1 MGLSIGHIV
10 LFAII
15 ILVIFG
21 TAKLKNFG
29 KDVGGAVKDF
39 KDAVQDDKKDKN
51 SQYFHLKVSKI
62 ISYIIRWEPSS
73 LRF

>member
-1 MGLSIGHIV
+1 MMGLSMGHII

-15 ILVIFG
+15 VLIIFG

-39 KDAVQDDKKDKN
+39 KDAVKEDKKTPD
-51 SQYFHLKVSKI
+51 Q
-62 ISYIIRWEPSS
+62 
-73 LRF
+73 

>member
-39 KDAVQDDKKDKN
+39 KNAIKDEEQKDSLPKK
-51 SQYFHLKVSKI
+51 
-62 ISYIIRWEPSS
+62 
-73 LRF
+73 

>member
-1 MGLSIGHIV
+1 MENQKMMGLSIGHII

-15 ILVIFG
+15 VLVIFG

-39 KDAVQDDKKDKN
+39 KNAVQEDNKN
-51 SQYFHLKVSKI
+51 NDLK
-62 ISYIIRWEPSS
+62 
-73 LRF
+73 

>member
-1 MGLSIGHIV
+1 MMGLSIGHII

-15 ILVIFG
+15 VLVIFG

-39 KDAVQDDKKDKN
+39 KNSVQEDNKN
-51 SQYFHLKVSKI
+51 NDLK
-62 ISYIIRWEPSS
+62 
-73 LRF
+73 

>member
-1 MGLSIGHIV
+1 MMGLSIGHIV

-15 ILVIFG
+15 ILLIFG

-39 KDAVQDDKKDKN
+39 KKAIREDDQDPTAKK
-51 SQYFHLKVSKI
+51 
-62 ISYIIRWEPSS
+62 
-73 LRF
+73 

>member
-1 MGLSIGHIV
+1 MMGLSMGHIV

-29 KDVGGAVKDF
+29 KDVGERLRI
-39 KDAVQDDKKDKN
+39 
-51 SQYFHLKVSKI
+51 LKT
-62 ISYIIRWEPSS
+62 R
-73 LRF
+73 

>member
-1 MGLSIGHIV
+1 MMGLSIGHII

-15 ILVIFG
+15 ILIIFG

-39 KDAVQDDKKDKN
+39 KQAVKEDNKN
-51 SQYFHLKVSKI
+51 NEIK
-62 ISYIIRWEPSS
+62 
-73 LRF
+73 

>member
-1 MGLSIGHIV
+1 MMGLSIGHIA

-39 KDAVQDDKKDKN
+39 KDAVREDKKDTH
-51 SQYFHLKVSKI
+51 Q
-62 ISYIIRWEPSS
+62 
-73 LRF
+73 

>member
-1 MGLSIGHIV
+1 MFDLGFGE
-10 LFAII
+10 LFFLGVII

-39 KDAVQDDKKDKN
+39 KDAVTDDKKDKN
-51 SQYFHLKVSKI
+51 IQ
-62 ISYIIRWEPSS
+62 
-73 LRF
+73 

>member
-1 MGLSIGHIV
+1 MMGLSIGHII

-39 KDAVQDDKKDKN
+39 KQAIQDDQKPNDQK
-51 SQYFHLKVSKI
+51 
-62 ISYIIRWEPSS
+62 
-73 LRF
+73 

>member
-1 MGLSIGHIV
+1 MMGLSIGHII

-15 ILVIFG
+15 VLVIFG

-39 KDAVQDDKKDKN
+39 KNAVQEDNKN
-51 SQYFHLKVSKI
+51 NDLK
-62 ISYIIRWEPSS
+62 
-73 LRF
+73 

>member
-1 MGLSIGHIV
+1 MMGLSIGHIV

-15 ILVIFG
+15 ILVVFG

-39 KDAVQDDKKDKN
+39 KQAVKDDDKNNETK
-51 SQYFHLKVSKI
+51 
-62 ISYIIRWEPSS
+62 
-73 LRF
+73 

>member
-1 MGLSIGHIV
+1 MMGLSAGHII

-15 ILVIFG
+15 IILIFG

-39 KDAVQDDKKDKN
+39 KKAVQDDEQDSNQKK
-51 SQYFHLKVSKI
+51 
-62 ISYIIRWEPSS
+62 
-73 LRF
+73 

>member
-1 MGLSIGHIV
+1 MMGLSIGHII

-15 ILVIFG
+15 VLVIFG

-39 KDAVQDDKKDKN
+39 KQAIQDDHKTNDPK
-51 SQYFHLKVSKI
+51 
-62 ISYIIRWEPSS
+62 
-73 LRF
+73 

>member
-1 MGLSIGHIV
+1 MMGLSMGHIV

-39 KDAVQDDKKDKN
+39 KDAVSDDKNDKKN
-51 SQYFHLKVSKI
+51 Y
-62 ISYIIRWEPSS
+62 
-73 LRF
+73 